1 MNETR
6 WERWGATSG
15 FAALL
20 VGAAAIIFERGALS
34 ASDPLTKIAA
44 HYAENRPALL
54 AQALLFVIGAGFFVW
69 FVGSL
74 RTFLARAEG
83 GSGRLSLVAFGAG
96 VGSTMVTLVALAFQI
111 GLATAPTNAGQPA
124 LVATTN
130 ALYTVANLPLAVMLT
145 AMVVLSFRTKVFPAW
160 LAWLSLAS
168 AAAQLLPVFGIVLTT
183 GPLADGGW
191 LAAFVPYPLHA
202 VWLASTTVVMVTRLG
217 KSSPAPVI
225 PRTARELVGSRP

>member
-20 VGAAAIIFERGALS
+20 TGAAAVIFERGALS
-34 ASDPLTKIAA
+34 ASDPLTKITA
-44 HYAENRPALL
+44 HYLDNRPALL

-74 RTFLARAEG
+74 RSFLSRAEG
-83 GSGRLSLVAFGAG
+83 GSGRLSTVVFGAG
-96 VGSTMVTLVALAFQI
+96 VGSTIVTLIALAFQI
-111 GLATAPTNAGQPA
+111 GLTTAAKNAGVPA
-124 LVATTN
+124 MVSTMN
-130 ALYTVANLPLAVMLT
+130 ALFTVANLPMAVMLI
-145 AMVVLSFRTKVFPAW
+145 AVVVLSFRTKVFPAW

-168 AAAQLLPVFGIVLTT
+168 AAAQLLPVFGIVLTS
-183 GPLADGGW
+183 GPLAADGW

-202 VWLASTTVVMVTRLG
+202 VWLASTTVLMVRRLG
-217 KSSPAPVI
+217 ASSPATLTPQAA
-225 PRTARELVGSRP
+225 PQPFGSRP